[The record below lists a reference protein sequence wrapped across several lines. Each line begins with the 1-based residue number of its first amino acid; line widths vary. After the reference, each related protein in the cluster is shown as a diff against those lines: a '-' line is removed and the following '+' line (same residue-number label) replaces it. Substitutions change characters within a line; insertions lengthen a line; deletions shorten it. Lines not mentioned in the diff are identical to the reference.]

1 MRVGVFGG
9 TFDPPHVGHLIA
21 AGDAYALLELDVV
34 LWVPAATPP
43 HKPVAGRTAPAL
55 RVEMV
60 RAAVAGDDRFAVDE
74 LELRR
79 AGPSYTVD
87 TLLELRERW
96 PGADLVLLLGAD
108 AVRDLPEWHAPEEI
122 VQLAQLAMLVRG
134 GDTVPDMRFAAVP
147 VAVTRVDV
155 SATEIRCRVR
165 DGVPI
170 RYLVTE
176 GVRDVIRREH
186 LYLMP

>member
-1 MRVGVFGG
+1 M
-9 TFDPPHVGHLIA
+9 
-21 AGDAYALLELDVV
+21 
-34 LWVPAATPP
+34 
-43 HKPVAGRTAPAL
+43 
-55 RVEMV
+55 
-60 RAAVAGDDRFAVDE
+60 
-74 LELRR
+74 
-79 AGPSYTVD
+79 GPSYTVD
-87 TLLELRERW
+87 TLRELRERW

-122 VQLAQLAMLVRG
+122 VQLAQLAMLIRG

-147 VAVTRVDV
+147 VPVTRVDV
-155 SATEIRCRVR
+155 SATEIRRRVR
-165 DGVPI
+165 DRVPI